1 MAVALERITREIESL
16 PTLPEVYTTV
26 SRMLENPKV
35 SASDIAE
42 VISRDPAITAKL
54 LKIVNSAF
62 YGLPQQVSTLTH
74 ALVLLGFSTVKSLLL
89 ATSLTQVF
97 GKAGTDRFDR
107 PAFWTH
113 CFATGLVA
121 KSIAIRIGYVKVE
134 EMFIQGLL
142 HDIGKIVL
150 DQYAPDEFAAVL
162 AAAEEERILLREA
175 EERLLGFDHS
185 EVGALVAKRWNF
197 PPHFAHSIG
206 RHHRPRTADRLLQEA
221 SMVHLADIVCRA
233 KQIGYGG
240 DPCIPALSAL
250 AWKALNLD
258 WKAFVVVMEEA
269 GALEEGA
276 DVFQ

>member
-1 MAVALERITREIESL
+1 MPVALERITREIDSL

-89 ATSLTQVF
+89 ATSLAQVF
-97 GKAGTDRFDR
+97 GSTGTDRFDR
-107 PAFWTH
+107 AGFWTH
-113 CFATGLVA
+113 CFATGVVA

-134 EMFIQGLL
+134 EVFIQGLL

-150 DQYAPDEFAAVL
+150 DQYAPEDFAEITRI
-162 AAAEEERILLREA
+162 AEEEPMLLRDA
-175 EERLLGFDHS
+175 EERVLGYDHAAI
-185 EVGALVAKRWNF
+185 GALVAERWNF
-197 PPHFAHSIG
+197 PAHFGRSIG
-206 RHHRPRTADRLLQEA
+206 RHHRPRRADRLLREA
-221 SMVHLADIVCRA
+221 SMVHLADIICRA
-233 KQIGYGG
+233 KLVGYGG
-240 DPCIPALSAL
+240 DPCIPSLSAL
-250 AWKALNLD
+250 AWKSLELD
-258 WKAFVVVMEEA
+258 WKTLVVIMEEA
-269 GALEEGA
+269 ASLEESA
-276 DVFQ
+276 DVFL